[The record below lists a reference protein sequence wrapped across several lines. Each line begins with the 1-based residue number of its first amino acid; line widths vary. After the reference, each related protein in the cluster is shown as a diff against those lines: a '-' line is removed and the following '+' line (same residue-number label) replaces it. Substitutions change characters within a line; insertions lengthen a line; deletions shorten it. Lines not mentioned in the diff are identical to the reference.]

1 MSIVPA
7 HAAVA
12 FSPRPSI
19 DYTEDPSMAATSDRP
34 AWPLARPAYAT
45 LAAAVQGEGARWNVP
60 GIAAAVFHHG
70 ALTETAAGVT
80 SIATKMPLGPDALF
94 QIGSISKVFA
104 TTLAMTLVDE
114 GKLDLDAPVI
124 RYIPDLP
131 LADLDA
137 RGTITTRHLLSHA
150 SGLEGDRFAN
160 YGRGDDA
167 SARAIA
173 NFGKLEQ
180 WVQPGELFAYC
191 NTGFYLV
198 GRICE
203 VLTGQTFEQALQER
217 VLTPWGLEQTVLFAE
232 DAITRPH
239 AVGQNLLSREDGFAI
254 ARPYWNRRHAT
265 AAGGVLSTVGDM
277 VRFARAH
284 LADGELDGARVL
296 SVESAQAMRTEAIA
310 VGPGDATFGSAYGLG
325 WSLTS
330 QDGVLR
336 IGHGGATDGF
346 RAHLTAVP
354 EKGFVIALLTNADT
368 GSSAM
373 QEIEA
378 WALEH
383 YLGVPE
389 RTPEPIALSESAL
402 DAYTG
407 AFNRFNQQTVLTRD
421 GDGLSA
427 AISAFDSETG
437 TPLGTR
443 SMRLV
448 PVVSAEAR
456 VFRVPDG
463 PFQGMVVQFFD
474 APTASDPDRL
484 LMRAGGRLSA
494 RAGVPERRRRRER
507 ASA

>member
-1 MSIVPA
+1 
-7 HAAVA
+7 
-12 FSPRPSI
+12 
-19 DYTEDPSMAATSDRP
+19 MAEISDRP

-45 LAAAVQGEGARWNVP
+45 LAAAVQGEAARWNVP
-60 GIAAAVFHHG
+60 GIAAAVFHSG
-70 ALTETAAGVT
+70 ELVETATGVG
-80 SIATKMPLGPDALF
+80 SIATMMPLVPDALF
-94 QIGSISKVFA
+94 QVGSISKVFA

-114 GKLDLDAPVI
+114 GKLDLDKPVI
-124 RYIPDLP
+124 AYVPDLP

-137 RGTITTRHLLSHA
+137 RGTITTRHLLSHS

-173 NFGKLEQ
+173 TFGKLEQ

-203 VLTGQTFEQALQER
+203 LLTGQTFEQALQER
-217 VLTPWGLEQTVLFAE
+217 VLTPWGLEHTVLFAE

-239 AVGQNLLSREDGFAI
+239 AVGQNLLSREDGLAI

-265 AAGGVLSTVGDM
+265 PAGGVLSTVGDL
-277 VRFARAH
+277 VRFVRAH
-284 LADGELDGARVL
+284 MADGELDGRRVL
-296 SVESAQAMRTEAIA
+296 SGESAQAMREEQIA

-325 WSLTS
+325 WSLKT
-330 QDGVLR
+330 QDGVQR

-346 RAHLTAVP
+346 RALLTAVP
-354 EKGFVIALLTNADT
+354 AQDFVIALLTNADT

-383 YLGVPE
+383 FLGIPE
-389 RTPEPIALSESAL
+389 LTPEPITLSEADL

-407 AFNRFNQQTVLTRD
+407 AFNRFNQQTALTRE
-421 GDGLSA
+421 GDGLRA
-427 AISAFDSETG
+427 RITLFDEETG
-437 TPLGTR
+437 EPQGAQT
-443 SMRLV
+443 MRLV
-448 PVVSAEAR
+448 PVISPEERA
-456 VFRVPDG
+456 FRVPEG
-463 PFQGMVVQFFD
+463 PFRGMVVQFFD
-474 APTASDPDRL
+474 APTADDPARL

-494 RAGVPERRRRRER
+494 RAGVAEKPRRRET
-507 ASA
+507 AKTF